1 MGCGA
6 SGDGSKSYPSDPK
19 PADTAAAGAAPA
31 GAAPDKQGEEKPKAD
46 AAPAA
51 KTDAPATKADAKP
64 APATKADA
72 KPADGYS
79 ADAAPKAP
87 EAKKEE
93 KKKDED
99 EEESDDDFGEMTDE
113 QFEAMIQKST
123 AKNRRSMAAVSA
135 ESVDAPQD
143 WKAPVWEKSE
153 EAKKRLAEALSKSFM
168 FAALGPDELEVVIK
182 AFQEQKVTGGTT
194 VITEGAEVTA
204 GEPALFVF
212 ESGLLSVYKSSHEP
226 KGEKVF
232 TYDQPGQYFGELAL
246 LYNAPRAATVVADQD
261 CTLWSIDRV
270 TFVCLVKDAS
280 KTAAQRRMT
289 FLDEVPLLKALRPE
303 EKASICD
310 ILQTRLVPKDTK
322 IITKGEDGRELFI
335 LESGSAE
342 ARAEAKVLKSYA
354 PKDYFG
360 ELALINNAPRK
371 VDVVSTDVSKVLV
384 LPADAF
390 KRLVGSLE
398 SVMKER
404 AQEYEGV
411 TIPQ

>member
-6 SGDGSKSYPSDPK
+6 SADGRGGSTDAKAAK
-19 PADTAAAGAAPA
+19 P
-31 GAAPDKQGEEKPKAD
+31 AD

-51 KTDAPATKADAKP
+51 AAPAAAAPAAAPAAGSDAKQGDAAPKAAADP
-64 APATKADA
+64 APKAE
-72 KPADGYS
+72 GYS
-79 ADAAPKAP
+79 ADAPAAAPAAAAAP

-93 KKKDED
+93 KKKDDD
-99 EEESDDDFGEMTDE
+99 EEESDDDFGEMDDE
-113 QFEAMIQKST
+113 EFEKMIQKNT
-123 AKNRRSMAAVSA
+123 AKDRRSMAAVSA
-135 ESVDAPQD
+135 EASDVSPD
-143 WKAPVWEKSE
+143 WKAPVFEKNE

-261 CTLWSIDRV
+261 CTLWSIDRD

-280 KTAAQRRMT
+280 KTAAQRRMA

-342 ARAEAKVLKSYA
+342 ARGDEAKVLKTYA

-404 AQEYEGV
+404 AKEYEGV